1 MAEQNLNSRL
11 AAAPRESQMI
21 DISSAII
28 YSKRQRRSLGSV
40 AISSGPLAGD
50 NLDWLGSLTMPM
62 PMPGQV
68 PRLTCFFLS
77 LILPSVL
84 IRSSGISQTSRL
96 GQRSSVFLF
105 ITAVSSQLLS
115 LHLIFWGW
123 SQMFVMFP
131 TPPQRFECLIGAKC
145 YQCLVISTPARHL

>member
-62 PMPGQV
+62 PGQL
-68 PRLTCFFLS
+68 PCLTCFFLS

-105 ITAVSSQLLS
+105 IKAVSSQLLS

-131 TPPQRFECLIGAKC
+131 TPPQRFESLIRAKC

>member
-1 MAEQNLNSRL
+1 
-11 AAAPRESQMI
+11 MI

-28 YSKRQRRSLGSV
+28 YSKRQRRSLV
-40 AISSGPLAGD
+40 WPFLLDHWLVTIWI
-50 NLDWLGSLTMPM
+50 NLDPSPVAMVSLL
-62 PMPGQV
+62 
-68 PRLTCFFLS
+68 RFLTCFFSL

-105 ITAVSSQLLS
+105 ITTVSSQLLS

-131 TPPQRFECLIGAKC
+131 TPPQRFESLIRAKC

>member
-50 NLDWLGSLTMPM
+50 NLDWLGSLTSGHGQPA
-62 PMPGQV
+62 QV
-68 PRLTCFFLS
+68 PHLLFFVAYSALSPYSFLGNLTDKQTRPEKLCFPFHHNS
-77 LILPSVL
+77 LQSTVITSFDILGLESDVCDV
-84 IRSSGISQTSRL
+84 SHTTSA
-96 GQRSSVFLF
+96 
-105 ITAVSSQLLS
+105 I
-115 LHLIFWGW
+115 
-123 SQMFVMFP
+123 
-131 TPPQRFECLIGAKC
+131 
-145 YQCLVISTPARHL
+145 

>member
-28 YSKRQRRSLGSV
+28 YSKRQRRSLV
-40 AISSGPLAGD
+40 WPFLLDHWLVTIWI
-50 NLDWLGSLTMPM
+50 NLDPSPVAMVSLL
-62 PMPGQV
+62 
-68 PRLTCFFLS
+68 RFLTCFFSL

-96 GQRSSVFLF
+96 GLF
-105 ITAVSSQLLS
+105 ITAASSQLLS
-115 LHLIFWGW
+115 LHLIFW
-123 SQMFVMFP
+123 MFVMFP

>member
-50 NLDWLGSLTMPM
+50 NLDWLGSLTSGH
-62 PMPGQV
+62 GQV

-105 ITAVSSQLLS
+105 IATVSSQLLS

-131 TPPQRFECLIGAKC
+131 TPPQRFESLIRAKC

>member
-50 NLDWLGSLTMPM
+50 NLDWLGSLTSGH
-62 PMPGQV
+62 GQV

-96 GQRSSVFLF
+96 GLF
-105 ITAVSSQLLS
+105 ITAASSQLLS
-115 LHLIFWGW
+115 LHLIFW
-123 SQMFVMFP
+123 MFVMFP
-131 TPPQRFECLIGAKC
+131 TPPQRFESLIRAKC